1 MSFRSNQ
8 TLSVWT
14 VEPITHN
21 SICFLVLF
29 PFFVLFPASF
39 PTFWSIKMCGVCV
52 CGVLCQEAHASI
64 SYEYAKLE
72 LHSVVV
78 APWVPNVSP
87 SGAASN
93 HFFPLGATWRM
104 PPRAYAGVF
113 WCNKTGSAL
122 SLLSWRQI
130 HNFFSSQLE
139 TFLLIGD
146 SGLQEFWQQPSTSL
160 HEHYVL
166 THN

>member
-8 TLSVWT
+8 TLSGLLNLLPTIQYAFWFY
-14 VEPITHN
+14 
-21 SICFLVLF
+21 FL
-29 PFFVLFPASF
+29 FFVLFPHF
-39 PTFWSIKMCGVCV
+39 DQLKCVVCV
-52 CGVLCQEAHASI
+52 YVVCCVKRLMQAFHMSMQSWSYTVLSLHH
-64 SYEYAKLE
+64 EYQTFPLA
-72 LHSVVV
+72 
-78 APWVPNVSP
+78 APP
-87 SGAASN
+87 AII
-93 HFFPLGATWRM
+93 FFPPGAIWRM

-139 TFLLIGD
+139 TFLVIGD
-146 SGLQEFWQQPSTSL
+146 SGLQEFWQQPFTSL
-160 HEHYVL
+160 PEHYVL

>member
-21 SICFLVLF
+21 SMCLNYIFSEF
-29 PFFVLFPASF
+29 HN
-39 PTFWSIKMCGVCV
+39 FWPIKMWGV

-64 SYEYAKLE
+64 SYEYTKLE
-72 LHSVVV
+72 LHSVVI

-93 HFFPLGATWRM
+93 HFFSPPGAIWRM

-139 TFLLIGD
+139 TFLVIGD